1 VAKKIAFLT
10 QGKGIDVRAVLHA
23 VLEEEKLE
31 AVVIAH
37 RVDGDWTVSWGGA
50 SLTLASLALAAMMI
64 HRGVTNE
71 IGNDDRPD

>member
-50 SLTLASLALAAMMI
+50 SLTPAALALAAMM
-64 HRGVTNE
+64 VQKAVSDE
-71 IGNDDRPD
+71 ITNDD